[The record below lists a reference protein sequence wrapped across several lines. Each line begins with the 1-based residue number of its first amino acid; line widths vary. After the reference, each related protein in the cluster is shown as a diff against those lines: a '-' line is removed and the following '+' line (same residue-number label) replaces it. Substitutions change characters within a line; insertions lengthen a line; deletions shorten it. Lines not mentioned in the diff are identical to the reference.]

1 MRTLLI
7 GLLRCYQ
14 WLISPLIGPSCRY
27 YPSCSQYAI
36 EAIRM
41 HGAALGGYLGTRRVL
56 RCHPWHTGGL
66 DPVPPSRSHG

>member
-7 GLLRCYQ
+7 GLIRCYQ
-14 WLISPLIGPSCRY
+14 WLISPLIGPCCRY

-41 HGAALGGYLGTRRVL
+41 HGSARGGYLTTRRVL
-56 RCHPWHTGGL
+56 RCQPWHTGGV
-66 DPVPPSRSHG
+66 DPVPPPAPNG